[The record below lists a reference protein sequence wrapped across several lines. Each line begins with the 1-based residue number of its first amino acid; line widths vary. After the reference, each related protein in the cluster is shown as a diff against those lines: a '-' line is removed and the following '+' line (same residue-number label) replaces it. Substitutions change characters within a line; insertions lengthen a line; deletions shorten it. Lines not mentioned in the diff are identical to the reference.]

1 MCDSMPPLLL
11 SVGLILLG
19 LALLI
24 KGSDFFIDGAA
35 EIAKRIGI
43 SEMIIGLT
51 LVAFGTSL
59 PEWVS
64 SLIATLR
71 DPSTLQCL
79 EGLTCNTTDLALG
92 NVIGSNITNT
102 GLVIGSIGL
111 MLKNGIEVKQDFLV
125 RDIPVL
131 ILLSIGTW
139 YFALQDNVIGKWE
152 GAGIF
157 VVFLVVMARSLQSLS
172 NSEED
177 SEEDSEKDSEK
188 DSEEDSDSDE
198 DSELANVP
206 SWKLYA
212 LTVGGLIGLLVG
224 SNFLVDGASAIAI
237 ALGIS
242 ESVVGLTMVAFGTSV
257 PELATSMTAVK
268 RGKHAMFLGGVIGS
282 NSANLAIILGSVAF
296 LVPVEVNPTF
306 AMNQFPIMILFIFGL
321 WVSMLSGRIQRWQSG
336 LLLLGYLSFTGMQFL

>member
-1 MCDSMPPLLL
+1 MSPLII
-11 SVGLILLG
+11 SIGLVLIG

-64 SLIATLR
+64 SIIATLR
-71 DPSTLQCL
+71 DPATLQCA

-102 GLVIGSIGL
+102 GLVLGTVGL
-111 MLKNGIEVKQDFLV
+111 MLKNGISVKSEFLV
-125 RDIPVL
+125 RDLPTL
-131 ILLSIGTW
+131 IILSIATW
-139 YFALQDNVIGKWE
+139 YFSLQDNFLGKIE
-152 GAGIF
+152 GATIF
-157 VVFLVVMARSLQSLS
+157 VLFLLVMFRSVKSAS
-172 NSEED
+172 NNDEPEEETTDEED
-177 SEEDSEKDSEK
+177 DDMGEF
-188 DSEEDSDSDE
+188 
-198 DSELANVP
+198 A

-212 LTVGGLIGLLVG
+212 MTIGGLVGLLIG
-224 SNFLVDGASAIAI
+224 SDFLVQGASEI
-237 ALGIS
+237 ALAIGVS

-257 PELATSMTAVK
+257 PELATSITAAK

-296 LVPVEVNPTF
+296 LVPVEVQPEF
-306 AMNQFPIMILFIFGL
+306 AIQQFPIMIGFIFGL
-321 WVSMLSGRIQRWQSG
+321 WVCMLGGRITRWQSA
-336 LLLLGYLSFTGMQFL
+336 LLLSGYLAFTGSQFL

>member
-1 MCDSMPPLLL
+1 MSPLVI
-11 SVGLILLG
+11 SIGLVLIG

-71 DPSTLQCL
+71 DPATLQCT

-102 GLVIGSIGL
+102 GLVLGTVGL
-111 MLKNGIEVKQDFLV
+111 MLKDGISVKSDFLI
-125 RDIPVL
+125 RDLPTL
-131 ILLSIGTW
+131 IILSIATW
-139 YFALQDNVIGKWE
+139 YFSIQDHVLGKLE
-152 GAGIF
+152 GATIF
-157 VVFLVVMARSLQSLS
+157 ILFLLVMFRSVKSAS
-172 NSEED
+172 RSEVTED
-177 SEEDSEKDSEK
+177 DGEADD
-188 DSEEDSDSDE
+188 DDDDMV
-198 DSELANVP
+198 DLA

-212 LTVGGLIGLLVG
+212 MTIGGLIGLLFG
-224 SNFLVDGASAIAI
+224 SDFLVQGASEI
-237 ALGIS
+237 ALAMGVS

-257 PELATSMTAVK
+257 PELATSITAAK

-296 LVPVEVNPTF
+296 LVPVEVHPDF
-306 AMNQFPIMILFIFGL
+306 AIQQFPIMIAFIFGL
-321 WVSMLSGRIQRWQSG
+321 WVCMLGGRITRWQSA
-336 LLLLGYLSFTGMQFL
+336 LLLSGYLAFTGMQFF

>member
-1 MCDSMPPLLL
+1 MPPLLL

-71 DPSTLQCL
+71 DPSTLQCI
-79 EGLTCNTTDLALG
+79 EGLTCNTTDLAMVCL
-92 NVIGSNITNT
+92 VGSNITNT

-111 MLKNGIEVKQDFLV
+111 MLKNGIEVKKDFLV
-125 RDIPVL
+125 RDIPLL
-131 ILLSIGTW
+131 IILSIGTW
-139 YFALQDNVIGKWE
+139 YFALQDNLIGKWE

-157 VVFLVVMARSLQSLS
+157 IVFLVVMARSLQNLAD
-172 NSEED
+172 SEED
-177 SEEDSEKDSEK
+177 SEEDSE
-188 DSEEDSDSDE
+188 SDD
-198 DSELANVP
+198 DSELADVP

-212 LTVGGLIGLLVG
+212 LTVGGLVGLLIG

-237 ALGIS
+237 ALGVS

-296 LVPVEVNPTF
+296 LVPVEVTVTF

-321 WVSMLSGRIQRWQSG
+321 WISMLSGRIQRWQSG
-336 LLLLGYLSFTGMQFL
+336 LLLLGYLSFTGLQFL

>member
-11 SVGLILLG
+11 SVGWILLG

-71 DPSTLQCL
+71 DPSTLQCI

-139 YFALQDNVIGKWE
+139 YFALQDNLIGKWE

-157 VVFLVVMARSLQSLS
+157 IVFLVVMARSLQSLS
-172 NSEED
+172 
-177 SEEDSEKDSEK
+177 DSEKDSEDDSEK

-198 DSELANVP
+198 DSELADVP

-212 LTVGGLIGLLVG
+212 LTVGGLVGLLIG
-224 SNFLVDGASAIAI
+224 SNFLVNGASAIAI
-237 ALGIS
+237 ALGVS

-296 LVPVEVNPTF
+296 LVPVEVDQTF

-321 WVSMLSGRIQRWQSG
+321 WVSMLSGRIQRWQSA

>member
-1 MCDSMPPLLL
+1 MPPLLL

-71 DPSTLQCL
+71 DPSSLQCI
-79 EGLTCNTTDLALG
+79 EGLACNTTDLALG

-125 RDIPVL
+125 RDIPLL

-157 VVFLVVMARSLQSLS
+157 IVFLVVMARSLQSLS
-172 NSEED
+172 NSEER
-177 SEEDSEKDSEK
+177 
-188 DSEEDSDSDE
+188 
-198 DSELANVP
+198 
-206 SWKLYA
+206 
-212 LTVGGLIGLLVG
+212 
-224 SNFLVDGASAIAI
+224 F
-237 ALGIS
+237 
-242 ESVVGLTMVAFGTSV
+242 
-257 PELATSMTAVK
+257 
-268 RGKHAMFLGGVIGS
+268 
-282 NSANLAIILGSVAF
+282 
-296 LVPVEVNPTF
+296 
-306 AMNQFPIMILFIFGL
+306 
-321 WVSMLSGRIQRWQSG
+321 
-336 LLLLGYLSFTGMQFL
+336 

>member
-1 MCDSMPPLLL
+1 MSPLLI
-11 SVGLILLG
+11 SIGLVLIG

-64 SLIATLR
+64 SIIATLR
-71 DPSTLQCL
+71 DPSTLQCV
-79 EGLTCNTTDLALG
+79 EGMTCNTTDLALG

-102 GLVIGSIGL
+102 GLVLGTVGL
-111 MLKNGIEVKQDFLV
+111 MLKDGISVKSDFLV
-125 RDIPVL
+125 RDLPTL
-131 ILLSIGTW
+131 IILSIATW
-139 YFALQDNVIGKWE
+139 YFSLQDNILGKVE
-152 GAGIF
+152 GATIF
-157 VVFLVVMARSLQSLS
+157 VLFLVVMFRSLKSA
-172 NSEED
+172 
-177 SEEDSEKDSEK
+177 
-188 DSEEDSDSDE
+188 SDSDTPEE
-198 DSELANVP
+198 DMGDDDDMEGVA

-212 LTVGGLIGLLVG
+212 MTVGGLIGLLVG
-224 SNFLVDGASAIAI
+224 SDFLVQGASEI
-237 ALGIS
+237 ALALGVS

-257 PELATSMTAVK
+257 PELATSITAAK

-296 LVPVEVNPTF
+296 LVPVEVQPEF
-306 AMNQFPIMILFIFGL
+306 AIQQFPIMIAFIFGL
-321 WVSMLSGRIQRWQSG
+321 WVCMLGGRITRWQSA
-336 LLLLGYLSFTGMQFL
+336 LLLSGYLAFTGSQFL

>member
-1 MCDSMPPLLL
+1 MPPLLL
-11 SVGLILLG
+11 SIGLVLVGLVLLV
-19 LALLI
+19 

-64 SLIATLR
+64 SIIATLR
-71 DPSTLQCL
+71 DPATLQCA
-79 EGLTCNTTDLALG
+79 EGMVCNTTDLALG

-102 GLVIGSIGL
+102 GLVIGSVGL
-111 MLKNGIEVKQDFLV
+111 MLKDGISVKPDFLV

-131 ILLSIGTW
+131 IILSIATW
-139 YFALQDNVIGKWE
+139 YFSLQDNLIGKIE
-152 GAGIF
+152 GASIF
-157 VVFLVVMARSLQSLS
+157 LLFLLVMLRSLKSMS
-172 NSEED
+172 DNDEPSSEE
-177 SEEDSEKDSEK
+177 SEE
-188 DSEEDSDSDE
+188 SEESKE
-198 DSELANVP
+198 QQNA

-212 LTVGGLIGLLVG
+212 MTVGGLVGLLVG
-224 SNFLVDGASAIAI
+224 SDFLVEGASDI
-237 ALGIS
+237 ALAMGVS

-257 PELATSMTAVK
+257 PELATSVTAAK

-296 LVPVEVNPTF
+296 LVPVEVQPEF
-306 AMNQFPIMILFIFGL
+306 AIQQFPIMILFIFGL
-321 WVSMLSGRIQRWQSG
+321 WISMLGGRISRWQSAV
-336 LLLLGYLSFTGMQFL
+336 LLTGYLAFTGMQFL

>member
-1 MCDSMPPLLL
+1 MPPIVL
-11 SVGLILLG
+11 SIGLVLAG

-64 SLIATLR
+64 SIIATLR
-71 DPSTLQCL
+71 DPSTLQCI
-79 EGLTCNTTDLALG
+79 EGLPCNTTDLALG

-102 GLVIGSIGL
+102 GLVIGTVGL
-111 MLKNGIEVKQDFLV
+111 MLKEGISVKQDFLI
-125 RDIPVL
+125 RDIPLL
-131 ILLSIGTW
+131 IILAIGTW
-139 YFALQDNVIGKWE
+139 YFSLQDNLIGKWE

-157 VVFLVVMARSLQSLS
+157 VLFLFVMIRSLQT
-172 NSEED
+172 
-177 SEEDSEKDSEK
+177 
-188 DSEEDSDSDE
+188 
-198 DSELANVP
+198 LANQD
-206 SWKLYA
+206 SSDDEEGDDDDESSDMTEMATWKLYA
-212 LTVGGLIGLLVG
+212 LTVAGLVGLLIG
-224 SNFLVDGASAIAI
+224 SDFLVDGASDIAI
-237 ALGIS
+237 ALGVS

-257 PELATSMTAVK
+257 PELATSITAAK

-296 LVPVEVNPTF
+296 LVPIEVEPTF
-306 AMNQFPIMILFIFGL
+306 AMGQFPIMILFIFGL
-321 WVSMLSGRIQRWQSG
+321 WVSMLGGQIKRWQSAI
-336 LLLLGYLSFTGMQFL
+336 LLVGYLVFTGMQFL